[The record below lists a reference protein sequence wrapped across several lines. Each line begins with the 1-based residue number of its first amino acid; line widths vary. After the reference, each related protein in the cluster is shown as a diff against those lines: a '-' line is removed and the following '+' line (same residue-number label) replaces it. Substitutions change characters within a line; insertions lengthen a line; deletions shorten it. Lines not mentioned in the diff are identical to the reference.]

1 MSISRTELVL
11 SRTITVNGEE
21 HIIKVNILK
30 SKENM
35 IHIVTKKTFTDIE
48 GNEWNVDGEEE
59 ILSRHDP
66 FG

>member
-1 MSISRTELVL
+1 MSINRTEFVL
-11 SRTITVNGEE
+11 SRTITMNGEE

-35 IHIVTKKTFTDIE
+35 NHIVTKKTFTDNE
-48 GNEWNVDGEEE
+48 GNEWNVDGKEE
-59 ILSRHDP
+59 ILSRHDS